1 MNRLKQRLSTI
12 DLVRGRRLA
21 RRVSYGV
28 IALAA
33 WLMLSAPVQVT
44 HAGIGCDIYNAI
56 SPELDEGIVV
66 AAIIAGILI
75 IIAAIVGFL
84 VPDVKRLFG
93 NWLIVIASVGVLLLI
108 YINLAG
114 LLTWIAQ
121 IGGGT
126 LDVAAILAAC

>member
-1 MNRLKQRLSTI
+1 MKKLTTRLATI
-12 DLVRGRRLA
+12 DLRRGRRLA
-21 RRVSYGV
+21 RRVSYSV

-33 WLMLSAPVQVT
+33 WLMLAAPVRVT

-75 IIAAIVGFL
+75 IIAGIVGFL
-84 VPDVKRLFG
+84 VPDIKRLFG

-108 YINLAG
+108 YVNLPA

-126 LDVAAILAAC
+126 LDVAVVLAAC